1 LSTRIKKLN
10 ILKQVL
16 GSSYNVGEENLFF
29 CPKCKHHKKKL
40 SVNVDKDVFK
50 CWVCEYHGRSLRRL
64 IRSFGDF
71 NSKKEWDELDSRVN
85 LKDFTYDLFNDQAE
99 DKVEQK
105 VELPREFISLANRNL
120 PPQAL
125 PALKYLKSRNI
136 TKQDRIRWK
145 IGFCYEGEYA
155 GRVIIPSFS
164 KTGHCNYFVS
174 RTYTGDWMKYKNPG
188 ASRDMIFNHL
198 YVDWDSDLIIVEG
211 VFDALVSGPNTVP
224 ILGSSLREGSQLF
237 QEIVRNDTPVFLALD
252 PDAEKKAMR
261 LIKKLLEYD
270 VEVYKIDIAPFN
282 DVGEM
287 SKDIFEQRKKDAARM
302 SNDDYLLRRINS
314 IR

>member
-1 LSTRIKKLN
+1 MSERIKKLN

-16 GSSYNVGEENLFF
+16 GSSYNVGEEILFY

-40 SVNVDKDVFK
+40 SVNVEKDVFK
-50 CWVCEYHGRSLRRL
+50 CWICEYHGRSLRR
-64 IRSFGDF
+64 IVRSYGDF
-71 NSKKEWDELDSRVN
+71 NCRQEWDALDGSVN
-85 LKDFTYDLFNDQAE
+85 LKDFRFDLFE
-99 DKVEQK
+99 SKEEKYIEEV
-105 VELPREFISLANRNL
+105 VSLPREFISLANRNL
-120 PPQAL
+120 PWQAQ
-125 PALKYLKSRNI
+125 PALKYLKARNI
-136 TKQDRIRWK
+136 TREDRIRWK

-164 KTGHCNYFVS
+164 KTGRCNYFVS
-174 RTYTGDWMKYKNPG
+174 RTYREDWMKYKNPV
-188 ASRDMIFNHL
+188 ASRDIVFNHL

-224 ILGSSLREGSQLF
+224 ILGSTLREGSQLF
-237 QEIVRNDTPVFLALD
+237 QEIVRYDTPIYLALD

-270 VEVYKIDIAPFN
+270 VEVYKINISPYA

-287 SKDIFEQRKKDAARM
+287 SKDIFEQRKKDAVRM
-302 SNDDYLLRRINS
+302 DTSNYLLRRINS
-314 IR
+314 I

>member
-1 LSTRIKKLN
+1 
-10 ILKQVL
+10 
-16 GSSYNVGEENLFF
+16 
-29 CPKCKHHKKKL
+29 
-40 SVNVDKDVFK
+40 
-50 CWVCEYHGRSLRRL
+50 
-64 IRSFGDF
+64 
-71 NSKKEWDELDSRVN
+71 
-85 LKDFTYDLFNDQAE
+85 
-99 DKVEQK
+99 
-105 VELPREFISLANRNL
+105 
-120 PPQAL
+120 
-125 PALKYLKSRNI
+125 
-136 TKQDRIRWK
+136 
-145 IGFCYEGEYA
+145 
-155 GRVIIPSFS
+155 
-164 KTGHCNYFVS
+164 
-174 RTYTGDWMKYKNPG
+174 
-188 ASRDMIFNHL
+188 MIFNHL